1 MNSLDNLYEQYH
13 ILAENLLDMGNSDFT
28 TDLMQYGV
36 TRNYYE
42 RINGATESLCE
53 FYDKYLQN
61 DSIRDAVSD
70 RLQDKRSENVKF
82 CLLIDV
88 LRCYDGLD
96 HPTSFTTPEGVAL
109 MILLGKV
116 LGIGKINRY
125 EKLEDVNS
133 ATLSLIDL
141 IPYISDCSDEL
152 GKKYSLFMSPILVHV
167 MPDIE
172 RDYRIILYSLCK
184 RIAEVDGEISLS
196 EKEWLNEISLLND
209 DDPDND
215 IDVNGL

>member
-116 LGIGKINRY
+116 LGIGEINRY

-133 ATLSLIDL
+133 ATLNR
-141 IPYISDCSDEL
+141 PYPIHQRLFRRIRKEIFTFHVANSGASDA
-152 GKKYSLFMSPILVHV
+152 
-167 MPDIE
+167 
-172 RDYRIILYSLCK
+172 RYRPGLQ
-184 RIAEVDGEISLS
+184 
-196 EKEWLNEISLLND
+196 
-209 DDPDND
+209 DN
-215 IDVNGL
+215 IV